1 MNDSRSKSA
10 RREPS
15 AQRVGDGAPTQQK
28 ETVTTSDTREDNVL
42 VPRRATLDGF
52 AHEVALAGGVELAAL
67 DALTRMSVQTENTH
81 YQLIVLGPPE
91 PKVVLHGG
99 RFFSDPTTVCL
110 SGSSFGGN
118 FLKMGWIGYG
128 MRMEVYHDGR
138 RIVTSPVRSI
148 EILDDTHIP
157 GPF

>member
-1 MNDSRSKSA
+1 MDDTNTRVKSP
-10 RREPS
+10 RRASLE
-15 AQRVGDGAPTQQK
+15 
-28 ETVTTSDTREDNVL
+28 ETREQTRDDIL

-52 AHEVALAGGVELAAL
+52 AQEVALAGGVEISNL
-67 DALTRMSVQTENTH
+67 DALTRMSVHTENTC
-81 YQLIVLGPPE
+81 YKIIVLGPNE
-91 PKVVLHGG
+91 PKVILHGG
-99 RFFSDPTTVCL
+99 RFFGDPTIVCL

-138 RIVTSPVRSI
+138 RIVTSPVKEI
-148 EILDDTHIP
+148 EILDDSQLP